1 MMLQQHIND
10 VENLLIQTSQIPA
23 NAGHTLHRG
32 TPREAFIRKFLQS
45 HLTELI
51 GFGTGEIIDSNS
63 QPRQQRNQID
73 IVLYKKNFPK
83 LDFGG
88 GISGFLAESVAATI
102 EVKSLLTQQELNSA
116 FDSIRNTKALQ
127 RNIETSFMT
136 GYQAP
141 GILSVVIAYAG
152 PVNMSTVQGW
162 IAQYVSN
169 NNIQY
174 PSMPPTSNDRIS
186 VQSPLADLII
196 VLGKGFIQF
205 DNSPISFI
213 DDTVRKATPTAKWF
227 VSDNGNGNLLMLFSQ
242 MTVVLSGLTANWL
255 NIIPYLTNFRQNKTQ
270 FVP

>member
-10 VENLLIQTSQIPA
+10 VEALLLQTSRIPA

-32 TPREAFIRKFLQS
+32 TPREAFIRQFLES

-51 GFGTGEIIDSNS
+51 GFGSGEIIDCNS

-73 IVLYKKNFPK
+73 IVLYKKNYPK

-102 EVKSLLTQQELNSA
+102 EVKSLLTQQELETA
-116 FDSIRNTKALQ
+116 FNSIRNTKALQ

-141 GILSVVIAYAG
+141 GILSVVIAYDG
-152 PVNMSTVQGW
+152 PANMSTVQGW
-162 IAQYVSN
+162 ITQYVSN

-174 PSMPPTSNDRIS
+174 PDMPPTLAERVRS
-186 VQSPLADLII
+186 QSPLADLII

-213 DDTVRKATPTAKWF
+213 QDSTRQTSPTAKWF
-227 VSDNGNGNLLMLFSQ
+227 VSDNINGNLLMLFSQ
-242 MTVVLSGLTANWL
+242 MTVALSGVSANWL
-255 NIIPYLTNFRQNKTQ
+255 DIIPYLTNFRQNNNS

>member
-10 VENLLIQTSQIPA
+10 VETLLLQTSQIPA

-32 TPREAFIRKFLQS
+32 TPREAFIREFLES

-51 GFGTGEIIDSNS
+51 GIGSGEIIDCNS
-63 QPRQQRNQID
+63 QPRQPRNQID
-73 IVLYKKNFPK
+73 IVLYKKNYPK
-83 LDFGG
+83 LNFGG
-88 GISGFLAESVAATI
+88 GIRGFLAESVATTI
-102 EVKSLLTQQELNSA
+102 EVKSLLTQQDLNTA
-116 FDSIRNTKALQ
+116 FDSIRNIKALQ
-127 RNIETSFMT
+127 RNIQTSFIS

-141 GILSVVIAYAG
+141 GILSVVIAYDG
-152 PVNMSTVQGW
+152 PANMSTVHGW
-162 IAQYVSN
+162 INQYVAD

-174 PSMPPTSNDRIS
+174 PEMPPNSDDRVK

-213 DDTVRKATPTAKWF
+213 QEIERQATPTAKWL
-227 VSDNGNGNLLMLFSQ
+227 VSDNSNGNLLMLFSQ
-242 MTVVLSGLTANWL
+242 MTVALSGVSASWL
-255 NIIPYLTNFRQNKTQ
+255 DIIPYLTNFTQNNRR

>member
-10 VENLLIQTSQIPA
+10 SENLLLATSQIPA
-23 NAGHTLHRG
+23 NAGHMLHRG
-32 TPREAFIRKFLQS
+32 TPRETFIRQFLES

-63 QPRQQRNQID
+63 QPRQLRNQND
-73 IVLYKKNFPK
+73 IVLYKKNYPK

-102 EVKSLLTQQELNSA
+102 EVKSLLTQVELNNA

-127 RNIETSFMT
+127 RNIETAMTT

-141 GILSVVIAYAG
+141 GILSIIVAYDG
-152 PVNMSTVQGW
+152 PASMSTIQGW
-162 IAQYVSN
+162 ITQYVAN
-169 NNIQY
+169 NNVQY
-174 PSMPPTSNDRIS
+174 PAMNPTAAERAQI
-186 VQSPLADLII
+186 QSPLADII
-196 VLGKGFIQF
+196 VVLGKGFIQF
-205 DNSPISFI
+205 DNSPITFI
-213 DDTVRKATPTAKWF
+213 KDPARQAYPQAKWL

-242 MTVVLSGLTANWL
+242 MTVALSGVSASWL
-255 NIIPYLTNFRQNKTQ
+255 NIIPYLTNFRLNNTQ

>member
-1 MMLQQHIND
+1 MMLQRHIND
-10 VENLLIQTSQIPA
+10 VETLLLQTSQIPA

-32 TPREAFIRKFLQS
+32 TPREAFIRQFLES

-73 IVLYKKNFPK
+73 IVLYKKNYPK

-88 GISGFLAESVAATI
+88 GISGFLAESVATTI
-102 EVKSLLTQQELNSA
+102 EVKSLLTQQELNNA
-116 FDSIRNTKALQ
+116 FDSIRNTKALK
-127 RNIETSFMT
+127 RNIQTSFMT

-141 GILSVVIAYAG
+141 GILSVIVAYDG
-152 PVNMSTVQGW
+152 PANMSTIQGW
-162 IAQYVSN
+162 ITQYVAH

-174 PSMPPTSNDRIS
+174 PAMPPTSNDRVR
-186 VQSPLADLII
+186 VQSPLSDLII

-213 DDTVRKATPTAKWF
+213 TDASRQQNPNAKWL
-227 VSDNGNGNLLMLFSQ
+227 VSDQSNGNLLMLFSQ
-242 MTVVLSGLTANWL
+242 MTVALSGVSASWL
-255 NIIPYLTNFRQNKTQ
+255 NINPYLSGFVLANGQ